1 MQPHDVVDD
10 RFVID
15 RVAGAGGMGTVYRAL
30 DRLTRRPVALKLL
43 HGQLSDQIERFEREA
58 AFLAEL
64 IHPRI
69 VAYVGSG
76 TTREGHPYLAME
88 WLDGESLSD
97 RLSRGPLTVAET
109 IDLGRHVA
117 EALQVAH
124 ARDVIHRDL
133 KPSNLFLPTGD
144 LALVKILDFGIARV
158 VTPGKTITHT
168 GATLGSP
175 GYMAPEQARAERVDP
190 RTDVFS
196 VGCVMFR
203 CLAGRAP
210 FTGDALSVLMQTVT
224 DPAPLLGATR
234 PDVPPALEALVQ
246 RMLSKAPSA
255 RPADGAAVAAEL
267 GALSL
272 DAPPQP
278 APPPP
283 QPAPPPPPVAPV
295 APAPVAPP
303 PGAEPAPQPPPPFAA
318 PTPTRPIPS
327 WVVPVVAAACA
338 LSGLS
343 VLVAIL
349 RSPLASLLMAGSPV
363 TAPVAQAPTCPTTFI
378 KCVAGIAPDPG
389 RVDGMEALRQATQ
402 LARSIDPG
410 TKLTYL
416 SLKWTVDGVVS
427 FRNEDLASFSAM
439 YSSPKGS
446 LHVMPFAGL
455 LGAEWW
461 ASKPKVPEP
470 SDGGSGSG
478 RRRRLVSPARAPE
491 LTVPEPSCSARSAYR
506 AAIAGGVPAGV
517 TANLEYGSAG
527 KPHWTF
533 SGERRDWQR
542 TIDGRTCALIP

>member
-158 VTPGKTITHT
+158 VTRGKTITHT

-196 VGCVMFR
+196 LGCVMFR

-234 PDVPPALEALVQ
+234 PEVPTALEALVQ

-278 APPPP
+278 
-283 QPAPPPPPVAPV
+283 PPPPVAP
-295 APAPVAPP
+295 PPVAPP
-303 PGAEPAPQPPPPFAA
+303 PVAPPPRAETAPPFALPQAPAAPQPPPVAASA
-318 PTPTRPIPS
+318 PTPPIPR
-327 WVVPVVAAACA
+327 WVIPLIAALGA
-338 LSGLS
+338 LMGLS
-343 VLVAIL
+343 ILLAIL
-349 RSPLASLLMAGSPV
+349 RSLLVSVPMAASPTPVAEPVRPAPSPGRTSFCPDVFVKCAAV
-363 TAPVAQAPTCPTTFI
+363 TAP
-378 KCVAGIAPDPG
+378 DLG

-402 LARSIDPG
+402 LARSIDPRA
-410 TKLTYL
+410 KLTSM
-416 SLKWTVDGVVS
+416 SLTETVDGVVG
-427 FRNEDLASFSAM
+427 FRADDKSRFSAN
-439 YSSPKGS
+439 YSGPNG
-446 LHVMPFAGL
+446 GL
-455 LGAEWW
+455 LVTSWGDLLAAQSW
-461 ASKPKVPEP
+461 SSEP
-470 SDGGSGSG
+470 A
-478 RRRRLVSPARAPE
+478 L
-491 LTVPEPSCSARSAYR
+491 PEPSCSARSAYR
-506 AAIAGGVPAGV
+506 AAIASGVPRGTA
-517 TANLEYGSAG
+517 ANLHYGWAG

-533 SGERRDWQR
+533 SALGRGDQRR
-542 TIDGRTCALIP
+542 TIDGRNCAVIP

>member
-10 RFVID
+10 RFVIE

-64 IHPRI
+64 VHPRI

-97 RLSRGPLTVAET
+97 RLSRGPLSVAET

-117 EALQVAH
+117 EALQLAH
-124 ARDVIHRDL
+124 SRDVIHRDL
-133 KPSNLFLPTGD
+133 KPSNLFLPTRD

-196 VGCVMFR
+196 LGCVMFR

-246 RMLSKAPSA
+246 RMLSKAPAA
-255 RPADGAAVAAEL
+255 RPANGAAVAAEL

-272 DAPPQP
+272 DAPP
-278 APPPP
+278 
-283 QPAPPPPPVAPV
+283 PPPPPVAPPPRAETAPLFALPR
-295 APAPVAPP
+295 APAAPLP
-303 PGAEPAPQPPPPFAA
+303 PPPPFTA
-318 PTPTRPIPS
+318 PAPIPPIPR
-327 WVVPVVAAACA
+327 WVVPLIAALGA
-338 LSGLS
+338 LVGLS
-343 VLVAIL
+343 ILVAIL
-349 RSPLASLLMAGSPV
+349 RALLVSVPMATSPTPAAEPVRPAPGPGRTGFCPDIFVKCAAV
-363 TAPVAQAPTCPTTFI
+363 TAPN
-378 KCVAGIAPDPG
+378 PG

-410 TKLTYL
+410 AKLTSVSL
-416 SLKWTVDGVVS
+416 SQTVDGVVG
-427 FRNEDLASFSAM
+427 FRAEDKATFSAD
-439 YSSPKGS
+439 YSGPKGG
-446 LHVMPFAGL
+446 LLVTPFAGL
-455 LGAEWW
+455 LAAQSWS
-461 ASKPKVPEP
+461 A
-470 SDGGSGSG
+470 
-478 RRRRLVSPARAPE
+478 RPA
-491 LTVPEPSCSARSAYR
+491 LPEPSCSARSAYR
-506 AAIAGGVPAGV
+506 AAIASGVPAGV
-517 TANLEYGSAG
+517 TANLTYGFAG
-527 KPHWTF
+527 KPHWMF
-533 SGERRDWQR
+533 SALGRGDQRR
-542 TIDGRTCALIP
+542 TIDGRTCAVIP